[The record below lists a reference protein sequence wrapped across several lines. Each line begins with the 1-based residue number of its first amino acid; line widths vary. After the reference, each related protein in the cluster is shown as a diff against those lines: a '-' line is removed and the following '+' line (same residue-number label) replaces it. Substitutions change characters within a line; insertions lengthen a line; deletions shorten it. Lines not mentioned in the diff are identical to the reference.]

1 VAIIPREEY
10 LKLSEDKRFITLSE
24 KDAARAEAL
33 HKDSLAIDLHTHILR
48 GEFEENVPRLK
59 RAQVNGFIE
68 AVARINEDFSE
79 SMDLLGE
86 YLEIV
91 ERHPDFMPAFCAQD
105 FVTAKETGKQ
115 AVMFQL
121 EPQTFGRKLERIE
134 IAYGLGIR
142 MALLTFNTRTYIGD
156 GCGERTNGGLSY
168 LGLEA
173 VERMNDLGM
182 LIDLSHC
189 GEQVSL
195 DAIELSKDPVMCNH
209 VGARTLYP
217 QCKRLKS
224 DEVLKAL
231 ADKGGLAGVSA
242 IPNQLSGNEEQGIE
256 DMLNHIDYIV
266 KLIGIDNVAIGL
278 DNVFHDQVA
287 YHKQA
292 DQSIF
297 KLAYIG
303 QELNAPYMWGI
314 ESPEEWPNITRGLV
328 SRGYSDEDIRKIIGG
343 NALRVIQQVVG

>member
-1 VAIIPREEY
+1 MAMMPRDQY
-10 LKLSEDKRFITLSE
+10 LKLRTEDRYIKL
-24 KDAARAEAL
+24 DQAAATRAAAL
-33 HKDSLAIDLHTHILR
+33 HRDSLVIDLHSHILR
-48 GEFEENVPRLK
+48 DFAENGERIQ
-59 RAQVNGFIE
+59 RSQVNCFIE

-79 SMDLLGE
+79 SMELLGQ
-86 YLEIV
+86 YLETV
-91 ERHPDFMPAFCAQD
+91 QKHPSFMPAFCAD
-105 FVTAKETGKQ
+105 DIEAARKCGKQ

-156 GCGERTNGGLSY
+156 GCGERTNAGLSY

-173 VERMNDLGM
+173 VKRMNDIGM

-189 GEQVSL
+189 GEQVTL
-195 DAIELSKDPVMCNH
+195 DAIEASQRPVMCNH
-209 VGARTLYP
+209 VGARSLYAT
-217 QCKRLKS
+217 CKRLKS
-224 DEVLKAL
+224 DMVLKAL
-231 ADKGGLAGVSA
+231 AEKGGLAGVCA
-242 IPNQLSGNEEQGIE
+242 IPNQLSGNEEQGIQ
-256 DMLNHIDYIV
+256 DMLNHIEYIV
-266 KLIGIDNVAIGL
+266 KLIGVDHVALGL

-287 YHKQA
+287 YHREA

-297 KLAYIG
+297 KLSYIG

-343 NALRVIQQVVG
+343 NALRVIREVVG